1 MSGGVVQHTIP
12 PIEYNGY
19 IERKYIMTFKLVPE
33 LAFLPQDDK
42 EKNLIV
48 RAFWLNIRI
57 VSKLLCVIVPAVVVI
72 GVVGGLA
79 GS

>member
-1 MSGGVVQHTIP
+1 M
-12 PIEYNGY
+12 
-19 IERKYIMTFKLVPE
+19 KFKLVPE

-72 GVVGGLA
+72 GLVGGLA

>member
-1 MSGGVVQHTIP
+1 M
-12 PIEYNGY
+12 
-19 IERKYIMTFKLVPE
+19 KFKLVPE
-33 LAFLPQDDK
+33 LAFLPQDNK
-42 EKNLIV
+42 EDNLLV

>member
-1 MSGGVVQHTIP
+1 MVQHTIP

-19 IERKYIMTFKLVPE
+19 IERKYIMKFKLVPE

-72 GVVGGLA
+72 GLVGGLA